1 MARGF
6 IEGGGGGN
14 QSWARPVPVIGDATS
29 ARTRREDPAG
39 WAMGESVVEAF
50 ESVAGARRDIRRFRP
65 DPVPTERL
73 EAVLEAGHRA
83 PSVGHP
89 QPWRFI
95 VVREQAEL
103 ATRVAL
109 AGRCSA
115 ARARRTTSPPD
126 RAARL
131 LDLRLEG
138 LGRRCWALVVACDR
152 STPALKGLLGHA
164 TPSADADLWTCAT
177 AIENMWLSARA
188 LGLGMGRVTL
198 VDSADL
204 AELFGLPGNWW
215 SRPRL
220 ALPGLPDERP
230 PEPGLQRAGWS
241 TKTPLADVVLRER
254 WSERAPAQP
263 VSHLRGPDE
272 HRLVAATDDADDL
285 LAPPDSLGV
294 LDRALNRVV
303 ALGDRPID
311 GGTLVL
317 ASADHP
323 VADLGVSPYAV
334 SVTREVTEAAVA
346 GTSMGAVA
354 ARTGGLDLRVVDE
367 AESAAMSLVA
377 AVVIVLVVDRGDPL
391 GDLASA
397 DALTAADVDALLATG
412 RDLGRRSAERGLVVL
427 GEIGVGNTT
436 VAAAVACCLHRP
448 GRRRCHRRSGGGRR
462 CRHPRAQARH
472 RRGGPG
478 SQRPLADHRRV
489 TGRSGQSDPRRA
501 RRPRSR
507 PAHRGRARCR
517 RGRCAG
523 HPGRTGR
530 LPPGPARDVDRA
542 GRSGPPHRRT
552 ATLTRARPRCR
563 PARPRSGAAA
573 HPAAARRRGVGAC
586 PRRRCSLKASAC
598 VVSPPARCSE
608 RTPRPRIR
616 PTLPTPT
623 SGPRSD
629 AQLRERPPKT
639 GSAGR
644 RP

>member
-6 IEGGGGGN
+6 SEGGAGRD

-39 WAMGESVVEAF
+39 WAMGESVVEALG
-50 ESVAGARRDIRRFRP
+50 SVVGARRDIRRFRP
-65 DPVPTERL
+65 DPVPTELL

-83 PSVGHP
+83 PSVGHS

-95 VVREQAEL
+95 VVSDQ
-103 ATRVAL
+103 ATRDKAAHL
-109 AGRCSA
+109 ADA
-115 ARARRTTSPPD
+115 ARLAQADHLTED

-131 LDLRLEG
+131 LDLKLEG
-138 LGRRCWALVVACDR
+138 LREAPLGIVVACDR
-152 STPALKGLLGHA
+152 RTPALGVLGRA
-164 TPSADADLWTCAT
+164 TFPDADLWSCAT
-177 AIENMWLSARA
+177 AIENMWLTARA
-188 LGLGMGRVTL
+188 HGLGMGWVTL
-198 VDSADL
+198 FDPADL
-204 AELFGLPGNWW
+204 ADLFGLPEGVVTLGWLCLGW
-215 SRPRL
+215 
-220 ALPGLPDERP
+220 PDERP

-254 WSERAPAQP
+254 WSESAPARP

-354 ARTGGLDLRVVDE
+354 ARTAGLDLRVVD
-367 AESAAMSLVA
+367 AGV
-377 AVVIVLVVDRGDPL
+377 RGDDPVAGAIAARPRDPQ

-436 VAAAVACCLHRP
+436 VAAAVACALTGLDAVDAVGLGAGADAAILERK
-448 GRRRCHRRSGGGRR
+448 RAIVEAALARSAPSLTTAGS
-462 CRHPRAQARH
+462 PADRAKAILAAL
-472 RRGGPG
+472 GGPDLALLTGVVLGAVEGGAPVILDGLAG
-478 SQRPLADHRRV
+478 SLPGLLATRIEPAVQAHLIA
-489 TGRSGQSDPRRA
+489 GQ
-501 RRPRSR
+501 RSR
-507 PAHRGRARCR
+507 ERAHAAVLRAL
-517 RGRCAG
+517 GLE
-523 HPGRTGR
+523 PLLTLR
-530 LPPGPARDVDRA
+530 LRA
-542 GRSGPPHRRT
+542 GE
-552 ATLTRARPRCR
+552 
-563 PARPRSGAAA
+563 
-573 HPAAARRRGVGAC
+573 GVGAC
-586 PRRRCSLKASAC
+586 LAASMLLQGLRMRRLA
-598 VVSPPARCSE
+598 ARTVE
-608 RTPRPRIR
+608 
-616 PTLPTPT
+616 
-623 SGPRSD
+623 
-629 AQLRERPPKT
+629 
-639 GSAGR
+639 
-644 RP
+644 

>member
-6 IEGGGGGN
+6 SEGGAGGD

-39 WAMGESVVEAF
+39 WAMGESVVEAL
-50 ESVAGARRDIRRFRP
+50 ESVVGARRDIRRFRP
-65 DPVPTERL
+65 DPVPTELL

-83 PSVGHP
+83 PSVGHS

-95 VVREQAEL
+95 VVSDQ
-103 ATRVAL
+103 ATRDKAAHL
-109 AGRCSA
+109 ADA
-115 ARARRTTSPPD
+115 ARLAQADHLTED

-131 LDLRLEG
+131 LDLKLEG
-138 LGRRCWALVVACDR
+138 LREAPLGIVVACDR
-152 STPALKGLLGHA
+152 RTPALGVLGRA
-164 TPSADADLWTCAT
+164 TFPDADLWSCAT
-177 AIENMWLSARA
+177 AIENMWLTARA
-188 LGLGMGRVTL
+188 HGLGMGWVTL
-198 VDSADL
+198 FDPADL
-204 AELFGLPGNWW
+204 ADLFGLPEGVVTLGWLCLGW
-215 SRPRL
+215 
-220 ALPGLPDERP
+220 PDERP

-254 WSERAPAQP
+254 WSESAPARP

-354 ARTGGLDLRVVDE
+354 ARTAGLDLRVVD
-367 AESAAMSLVA
+367 AGV
-377 AVVIVLVVDRGDPL
+377 RGDDPVAGAIAARPRDPR

-436 VAAAVACCLHRP
+436 VAAAVACALTGLDAVDAVGLGAGADAAILERK
-448 GRRRCHRRSGGGRR
+448 RAIVEAALARSAPSLTTAGS
-462 CRHPRAQARH
+462 PADRAKAILAAL
-472 RRGGPG
+472 GGPDLALLTGVVLGAVEGGAPVILDGLAG
-478 SQRPLADHRRV
+478 SLPGLLA
-489 TGRSGQSDPRRA
+489 TGIEPAVQAHLIAGQ
-501 RRPRSR
+501 RSR
-507 PAHRGRARCR
+507 ERAHAAVLRAL
-517 RGRCAG
+517 GLE
-523 HPGRTGR
+523 PLLTLR
-530 LPPGPARDVDRA
+530 LRA
-542 GRSGPPHRRT
+542 GE
-552 ATLTRARPRCR
+552 
-563 PARPRSGAAA
+563 
-573 HPAAARRRGVGAC
+573 GVGAC
-586 PRRRCSLKASAC
+586 LAASMLLQGLRMRRLA
-598 VVSPPARCSE
+598 ARTVE
-608 RTPRPRIR
+608 
-616 PTLPTPT
+616 
-623 SGPRSD
+623 
-629 AQLRERPPKT
+629 
-639 GSAGR
+639 
-644 RP
+644 

>member
-6 IEGGGGGN
+6 SEGGAGGD

-39 WAMGESVVEAF
+39 WAMGESVVEAL
-50 ESVAGARRDIRRFRP
+50 ESVVGARRDIRRFRP
-65 DPVPTERL
+65 DPVPTELL

-83 PSVGHP
+83 PSVGHS

-95 VVREQAEL
+95 VVCDQASRDKAAHL
-103 ATRVAL
+103 AD
-109 AGRCSA
+109 A
-115 ARARRTTSPPD
+115 ARLAQADHLTED

-131 LDLRLEG
+131 LDLKLEG
-138 LGRRCWALVVACDR
+138 LREAPLGIVVACDR
-152 STPALKGLLGHA
+152 RTPALGVLGRA
-164 TPSADADLWTCAT
+164 TFPDADLWSCAT
-177 AIENMWLSARA
+177 AIENMWLTARA
-188 LGLGMGRVTL
+188 HGLGMGWVTL
-198 VDSADL
+198 FDPADL
-204 AELFGLPGNWW
+204 ADLFGLPEGVVTLGWLCLGW
-215 SRPRL
+215 
-220 ALPGLPDERP
+220 PDERP

-334 SVTREVTEAAVA
+334 SVTREVTGAAVA

-354 ARTGGLDLRVVDE
+354 ARTAGLDLRVVD
-367 AESAAMSLVA
+367 AGV
-377 AVVIVLVVDRGDPL
+377 RGDDPVAGAIAARPRDPQ

-436 VAAAVACCLHRP
+436 VAAAVACALTGLDAVDAVGLGAGADAAILERK
-448 GRRRCHRRSGGGRR
+448 RAIVEAALARSAPSLTTAGS
-462 CRHPRAQARH
+462 PADRAKAILAAL
-472 RRGGPG
+472 GGPDLALLTGVVLGAVEGGAPVILDGLAG
-478 SQRPLADHRRV
+478 SLPGLLATRIEPAVQAHLIA
-489 TGRSGQSDPRRA
+489 GQ
-501 RRPRSR
+501 RSR
-507 PAHRGRARCR
+507 ERAHAAVLRAL
-517 RGRCAG
+517 GLE
-523 HPGRTGR
+523 PLLTLR
-530 LPPGPARDVDRA
+530 LRA
-542 GRSGPPHRRT
+542 GE
-552 ATLTRARPRCR
+552 
-563 PARPRSGAAA
+563 
-573 HPAAARRRGVGAC
+573 GVGAC
-586 PRRRCSLKASAC
+586 LAA
-598 VVSPPARCSE
+598 
-608 RTPRPRIR
+608 
-616 PTLPTPT
+616 
-623 SGPRSD
+623 
-629 AQLRERPPKT
+629 
-639 GSAGR
+639 
-644 RP
+644 

>member
-6 IEGGGGGN
+6 SEGGGGGN

-39 WAMGESVVEAF
+39 WAMGESVVEAL
-50 ESVAGARRDIRRFRP
+50 ESVVGARRDIRRFRP
-65 DPVPTERL
+65 DPVPTELL

-83 PSVGHP
+83 PSVGHS

-95 VVREQAEL
+95 VVSDQ
-103 ATRVAL
+103 ATRDKAAHL
-109 AGRCSA
+109 ADA
-115 ARARRTTSPPD
+115 ARLAQADHLTED

-131 LDLRLEG
+131 LDLKLEG
-138 LGRRCWALVVACDR
+138 LREAPLGIVVACDR
-152 STPALKGLLGHA
+152 RTPALGVLGRA
-164 TPSADADLWTCAT
+164 TFPDADLWSCAT
-177 AIENMWLSARA
+177 AIENMWLTARA
-188 LGLGMGRVTL
+188 HGLGMGWVTL
-198 VDSADL
+198 FDPADL
-204 AELFGLPGNWW
+204 ADLFGLPEGVVTLGWLCLGW
-215 SRPRL
+215 
-220 ALPGLPDERP
+220 PDERP

-354 ARTGGLDLRVVDE
+354 ARTSGLDLRVVD
-367 AESAAMSLVA
+367 AGV
-377 AVVIVLVVDRGDPL
+377 RGDDPVAGAIDARPRDPR

-436 VAAAVACCLHRP
+436 VAAAVACALTGLDAVDAVGLGAGADAAILERK
-448 GRRRCHRRSGGGRR
+448 RAIVEAALARSAPSLTTAGS
-462 CRHPRAQARH
+462 PADRAKAILAAL
-472 RRGGPG
+472 GGPDLALLTGVVLGAVEGGAPVILDGLAG
-478 SQRPLADHRRV
+478 SLPGLLATRIEPAVQAHLIA
-489 TGRSGQSDPRRA
+489 GQ
-501 RRPRSR
+501 RSR
-507 PAHRGRARCR
+507 ERAHAAVLRAL
-517 RGRCAG
+517 GLE
-523 HPGRTGR
+523 PLLTLR
-530 LPPGPARDVDRA
+530 LRA
-542 GRSGPPHRRT
+542 GE
-552 ATLTRARPRCR
+552 
-563 PARPRSGAAA
+563 
-573 HPAAARRRGVGAC
+573 GVGAC
-586 PRRRCSLKASAC
+586 LASSMLLQGLRMRRLA
-598 VVSPPARCSE
+598 ARTVE
-608 RTPRPRIR
+608 
-616 PTLPTPT
+616 
-623 SGPRSD
+623 
-629 AQLRERPPKT
+629 
-639 GSAGR
+639 
-644 RP
+644 

>member
-6 IEGGGGGN
+6 SEGGAGGD

-39 WAMGESVVEAF
+39 WAMGESVVEAL
-50 ESVAGARRDIRRFRP
+50 ESVVGARRDIRRFRP
-65 DPVPTERL
+65 DPVPTELL

-83 PSVGHP
+83 PSVGHS

-95 VVREQAEL
+95 VVSDQ
-103 ATRVAL
+103 ATRDKAAHL
-109 AGRCSA
+109 ADA
-115 ARARRTTSPPD
+115 ARLAQADHLTED

-131 LDLRLEG
+131 LDLKLEG
-138 LGRRCWALVVACDR
+138 LREAPLGIVVACDR
-152 STPALKGLLGHA
+152 RTPALGVLGRA
-164 TPSADADLWTCAT
+164 TFPDADLWSCAT
-177 AIENMWLSARA
+177 AIENMWLTARA
-188 LGLGMGRVTL
+188 HGLGMGWVTL
-198 VDSADL
+198 FDPADL
-204 AELFGLPGNWW
+204 ADLFGLPEGVVTLGWLCLGW
-215 SRPRL
+215 
-220 ALPGLPDERP
+220 PDERP

-241 TKTPLADVVLRER
+241 TRTPLADVVLRER

-354 ARTGGLDLRVVDE
+354 ARTAGLDLRVVD
-367 AESAAMSLVA
+367 AGV
-377 AVVIVLVVDRGDPL
+377 RGDDPVAGAIDARPRDPQ

-436 VAAAVACCLHRP
+436 VAAAVACALTGLDAVDAVGLGAGADAAILERKRAIVEAALARSAP
-448 GRRRCHRRSGGGRR
+448 SLTTAGSPAGR
-462 CRHPRAQARH
+462 AKAILAAL
-472 RRGGPG
+472 GGPDLALLTGVVLGAVEGGAPVILDGLAG
-478 SQRPLADHRRV
+478 SLPGLLATRIEPAVQAHLIA
-489 TGRSGQSDPRRA
+489 GQ
-501 RRPRSR
+501 RSR
-507 PAHRGRARCR
+507 ERAHAAVLRAL
-517 RGRCAG
+517 GLE
-523 HPGRTGR
+523 PLLTLR
-530 LPPGPARDVDRA
+530 LRA
-542 GRSGPPHRRT
+542 GE
-552 ATLTRARPRCR
+552 
-563 PARPRSGAAA
+563 
-573 HPAAARRRGVGAC
+573 GVGAC
-586 PRRRCSLKASAC
+586 LAASMLLQGLRMRRLA
-598 VVSPPARCSE
+598 ARTVE
-608 RTPRPRIR
+608 
-616 PTLPTPT
+616 
-623 SGPRSD
+623 
-629 AQLRERPPKT
+629 
-639 GSAGR
+639 
-644 RP
+644 